1 VKDLYHMNFK
11 SLRKEA
17 EENIIR
23 LENLPCS
30 NIGKTN
36 IVKIAILPKAIHRF
50 KAIPI
55 KILM

>member
-1 VKDLYHMNFK
+1 MNFK